1 MRRDEHYKRSPNCPF
16 FALISQN
23 PPPAK
28 KGGRT
33 KAARGSKASR
43 LSIQSVATA
52 VSDIPADVTSH
63 PDDSIMTTTS
73 IMSKKSTRGKKG
85 AAPKGRKTR
94 TKKDEAVE
102 IHEDEPEMVDVPSAP
117 PKPARG
123 RKRVSDEM
131 EDTATTN
138 AEAPVTK
145 KRAVGTKS
153 SAAIETSPSP
163 EDVEM
168 PDAAPPANLAG
179 KKNARSRK
187 ASQASIRSQASTASL
202 RGKVTDDEELEHQL
216 QADLDAPLTDDEHLM
231 VDSDS
236 ERMKP
241 QARGRPKKGT
251 TTRKASAQKQKAQ
264 VEEYAMFDPSP
275 PEHDEAAIE
284 AEMKA
289 LESEVAEERAQPME
303 NLEVPKKGRKAGT
316 RKASKQTKKT
326 KEPAPLSDAAPEPEP
341 EPEAKHQVVE
351 EATDKL
357 EPVDDPDVSTGTVI
371 NKAAPRESIGKR
383 GRGRPPKK
391 SISSQPRQSHGASEV
406 SLMKGPDAVSTELVV
421 EIKSATARESLS
433 AMKTATGKIASAK
446 EQVTPAAPTL
456 VAATPSPEPKHPAK
470 ALPSLPHSHA
480 RQPQPPATPR
490 AHTKPS
496 ASAKQATLSPSQSP
510 QSSDAENQPPSSKAG
525 TNEPPK
531 RVILA
536 PVAATPVRA
545 SPSKRNVI
553 AGLRSTTPWTAV
565 DLDAMFSPGG
575 GKENGIDR
583 LLREGC
589 ELTSPEKRMTVEE
602 WVFHNASQAE
612 QKLKNEC
619 EAMVSSFESQGTK
632 AMAVLEGLV
641 TE

>member
-1 MRRDEHYKRSPNCPF
+1 
-16 FALISQN
+16 
-23 PPPAK
+23 
-28 KGGRT
+28 
-33 KAARGSKASR
+33 
-43 LSIQSVATA
+43 
-52 VSDIPADVTSH
+52 
-63 PDDSIMTTTS
+63 
-73 IMSKKSTRGKKG
+73 
-85 AAPKGRKTR
+85 
-94 TKKDEAVE
+94 
-102 IHEDEPEMVDVPSAP
+102 
-117 PKPARG
+117 
-123 RKRVSDEM
+123 
-131 EDTATTN
+131 
-138 AEAPVTK
+138 
-145 KRAVGTKS
+145 
-153 SAAIETSPSP
+153 
-163 EDVEM
+163 M
-168 PDAAPPANLAG
+168 PDAVPPANPAG
-179 KKNARSRK
+179 KKNANSRK
-187 ASQASIRSQASTASL
+187 ASQASVRSQASTASL
-202 RGKVTDDEELEHQL
+202 RAKMTEDEELERQL
-216 QADLDAPLTDDEHLM
+216 QADLDTPLTDDEHLM

-241 QARGRPKKGT
+241 PARGRPRKGT

-264 VEEYAMFDPSP
+264 AEEYAMFDPAA

-289 LESEVAEERAQPME
+289 LESEVAEEPAQPME

-326 KEPAPLSDAAPEPEP
+326 KEPAPLPDAVPEPEP
-341 EPEAKHQVVE
+341 ELAPEPEVTHQVVA

-357 EPVDDPDVSTGTVI
+357 EPTDDADLSTGTVV
-371 NKAAPRESIGKR
+371 NKSAPRESIGKR

-406 SLMKGPDAVSTELVV
+406 SLMAGPDASSTELVV

-433 AMKTATGKIASAK
+433 TMKTAPRKIATAQ
-446 EQVTPAAPTL
+446 EQETPAAPTP
-456 VAATPSPEPKHPAK
+456 VAATAAPEQKHPEK
-470 ALPSLPHSHA
+470 SLPSLPHA
-480 RQPQPPATPR
+480 QTQQPQPPATPR

-510 QSSDAENQPPSSKAG
+510 QSSDAENQPPSSKTG

-536 PVAATPVRA
+536 PVAATPVRT

-565 DLDAMFSPGG
+565 DLDAMFSPGV
-575 GKENGIDR
+575 GKENGIEK
-583 LLREGC
+583 LLRQGG

-602 WVFHNASQAE
+602 WIFHNASQAE